1 MEKKMKT
8 FLAFAFAITL
18 PNLAYAEVSC
28 NGGSSDIFKFI
39 KWDVKTIDNERKE
52 LTLKVHNATD
62 QNFKDSQIKI
72 RWGEYH
78 RLFFKFKILAK
89 ADSDT
94 VFMNSFPM
102 PTRDAEA
109 LQAVTP
115 TLCTVETND
124 ESDHKKLY
132 E

>member
-1 MEKKMKT
+1 MKT

-28 NGGSSDIFKFI
+28 NGGSADIFKFI
-39 KWDVKTIDNERKE
+39 KWDVKTVDNERKE
-52 LTLKVHNATD
+52 LTLTVHNTTA

-78 RLFFKFKILAK
+78 RLFFKFKTLAK

-102 PTRDAEA
+102 PTRDAEV

-115 TLCTVETND
+115 TLCTVETSD